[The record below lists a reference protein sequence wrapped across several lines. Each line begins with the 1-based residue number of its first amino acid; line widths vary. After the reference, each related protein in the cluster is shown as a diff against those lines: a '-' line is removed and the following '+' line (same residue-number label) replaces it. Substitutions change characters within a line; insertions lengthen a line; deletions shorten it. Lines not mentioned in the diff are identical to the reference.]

1 VSTRA
6 FCLGILATALATAP
20 DRVAADDLIDVQ
32 RTIRILENPASELDI
47 EDLRMIEQAT
57 RKGEAAVD
65 DPVLQAIATGGRT
78 VLEEA
83 LGEQLAMSPAPAPAG
98 DGEARPSVLVFVSA
112 SMGEGALADVL
123 SALRTE
129 RDAVALI
136 RGGRAGQTLGDVLR
150 ALRSLIGTVTEDG
163 VAPRVALDPNPF
175 RTYGIEAV
183 PTLVWVDATGT
194 EIARAQGIAN
204 IAWFRDQVVG
214 QGRRG
219 NLGSFGSAVAVAERD
234 MAEMITERL
243 AQLDLTAQADA
254 ARQRFWDTLGY
265 LELPRADRPRVR
277 LLDPTFEVT
286 QTIVTP
292 DGVVLAR
299 EGDRINPLER
309 VPFLD
314 VVIVFDATRE
324 EQVAFVREQMAL
336 HRDRPITLISTVFN
350 RDGGWAWLMRTS
362 DSIGRPVH
370 LLQED
375 LRSRFQVERVPT
387 VITSEGLRFRVEE
400 FAAAAVTATPGETT
414 HAP

>member
-1 VSTRA
+1 MSLRA
-6 FCLGILATALATAP
+6 LCLGILATALATVPAH
-20 DRVAADDLIDVQ
+20 AAEDDLIDVQ

-47 EDLRMIEQAT
+47 EDLRMIERAT
-57 RKGEAAVD
+57 RKGEAAAD
-65 DPVLQAIATGGRT
+65 DPVLQAIAAGGRS

-83 LGEQLAMSPAPAPAG
+83 LNEQLSMSPAPTPAG

-136 RGGRAGQTLGDVLR
+136 RGGRSGQTLGDVLR
-150 ALRSLIGTVTEDG
+150 TLRSLIGTVTEDG

-183 PTLVWVDATGT
+183 PTLLWVDATGT

-265 LELPRADRPRVR
+265 LDLPRADRPRVR

-324 EQVAFVREQMAL
+324 EQVEFVREQIAL

-400 FAAAAVTATPGETT
+400 FAAAAVTATSGKTT